1 MYLCSPMAGIY
12 FHIPFCRRI
21 CAYCDFYKNAD
32 LRLMEQTLAAM
43 EREVVARRDFLHG
56 EAVRTIYFGGGTPSL
71 ASAEWIG
78 RAIELCRATFDCSLL
93 EEITLEANPDD
104 LSEEYLAA
112 LRAVGVNRLS
122 IGIQSFDDEVL
133 RVMNRRHDAAAAVRA
148 VEAARAV
155 GFDNITIDL
164 IYGLPFGAKD
174 ALARSLEQT
183 VALDVEHVSA
193 YHLTIEP
200 NTRFGRMAARGELAP
215 VPDEE
220 SERQYNQVHTTLTEA
235 GYDHYEIS
243 NFARK
248 GRRSRHNSSYWQ
260 SQPYLG
266 IGPAAHSFDGENR
279 VWAVASVAE
288 YLAGVD
294 GGECYESEHLT
305 ATDRYNETIMT
316 SLRCR
321 EGVDLGA
328 LEKNFGRARA
338 EYFTTEAERFIAS
351 GVLVC
356 DGNRV
361 AMCPERWLVSDSV
374 IAELFIDDEN

>member
-1 MYLCSPMAGIY
+1 MAGIY

-43 EREVVARRDFLHG
+43 EREVVARRDFLRG

-71 ASAEWIG
+71 ASAEWVG
-78 RAIELCRATFDCSLL
+78 RAIELCREMFDCSPL
-93 EEITLEANPDD
+93 EEVTLEANPDD
-104 LSEEYLAA
+104 LSEEYLRA
-112 LRAVGVNRLS
+112 LREVGVNRLS

-133 RVMNRRHDAAAAVRA
+133 RTMNRRHDAAAAVRA
-148 VEAARAV
+148 VETARAV

-164 IYGLPFGAKD
+164 IYGLTFGPKD
-174 ALARSLEQT
+174 ALTRSLAQA
-183 VALDVEHVSA
+183 VALGVEHLSA

-200 NTRFGRMAARGELAP
+200 NTRFGRMAERGELAP
-215 VPDEE
+215 VPEEE

-243 NFARK
+243 NFARE

-266 IGPAAHSFDGENR
+266 IGPAAHSFDGESR
-279 VWAVASVAE
+279 VWARSSVAD

-294 GGECYESEHLT
+294 RGECYENELLT

-321 EGVDLGA
+321 EGVDLA
-328 LEKNFGRARA
+328 ELEKKFGRARK
-338 EYFTTEAERFIAS
+338 EYFVNETARFVAS
-351 GVLVC
+351 GVLVS

-374 IAELFIDDEN
+374 IAELFIDDQN